1 MDVVKGAICRVY
13 SEKGLLVS
21 VACNWAPRLIRPTPE
36 VEISKRHDSKL
47 GGSHKNAQRVWC
59 FKHPNSRLINLQSS
73 SPLLRW
79 SNVVNEV
86 TRCYCPP
93 LFWIEKQTYI
103 LYFTEGGT
111 ASAPFRNCVSNV
123 GLESVSTTLGCA
135 CGVFDTE
142 QLSVARLV
150 CVWFFLPGLFSRRPI
165 NACAGA
171 QAVNSRGALTPT

>member
-59 FKHPNSRLINLQSS
+59 FKHPNSRLVNLQSS
-73 SPLLRW
+73 SPLPRW

-86 TRCYCPP
+86 TRCIALHCVGSKNRRTYSISPRGAPP
-93 LFWIEKQTYI
+93 VLHSET
-103 LYFTEGGT
+103 
-111 ASAPFRNCVSNV
+111 VSRTW
-123 GLESVSTTLGCA
+123 VSTTLGCA

-142 QLSVARLV
+142 QLSIRRASGVSVVLSPNR
-150 CVWFFLPGLFSRRPI
+150 GTIFSST
-165 NACAGA
+165 N
-171 QAVNSRGALTPT
+171 